1 MKFDDAQPSIQ
12 NQQNEPTVSFT
23 LDRLELKNLEESSDN
38 VGKRLAIV
46 LDGKIIVPQI

>member
-1 MKFDDAQPSIQ
+1 MSGENLIDAQPSIQ

-23 LDRLELKNLEESSDN
+23 LDRLGSQKFGRVTTDN

-46 LDGKIIVPQI
+46 LDGNY